1 MQIIDGIKISE
12 QIKQQLKQEVKQIKE
27 QTNLVPGL
35 AIVLVGAD
43 PASKIYVNKKI
54 KTATDLGFQAT
65 LFSFSETEPESKV
78 IIQIQKLNKDPL
90 YSGIIVQLPLP
101 KGFDKFAILDAVAK
115 EKDVDG
121 FGLVSQGLLFEG
133 RAGFLPATARGVLE
147 LIESTNTEIKGKNC
161 VVVGRSLIVGQPVAK
176 ILQDRNATVTV
187 CHSHTKN
194 LEFFT
199 RNADILV
206 VAVGI
211 PNFIKGSMVKVNSVV
226 IDVGINKVDGK
237 IVGDVEFSSVAKVAS
252 HLTPVPGGVGPLTVV
267 SLLKNTLDAFKK
279 INKLKLKNSQPHP
292 LYKS

>member
-35 AIVLVGAD
+35 AIVLVGSD

-65 LFSFSETEPESKV
+65 HFSFSETEPESKV
-78 IIQIQKLNKDPL
+78 ITQIQKLNKDPL

-121 FGLVSQGLLFEG
+121 FGIVSQGLLFEG

-147 LIESTNTEIKGKNC
+147 LIESTGTEIKGKNC

-211 PNFIKGSMVKVNSVV
+211 PNFIKGSMVKANSVV

-237 IVGDVEFSSVAKVAS
+237 IVGDVDFSSVAKVAS

-279 INKLKLKNSQPHP
+279 INKLK
-292 LYKS
+292 

>member
-12 QIKQQLKQEVKQIKE
+12 QVKQQLKQEVKQIKE

-35 AIVLVGAD
+35 AIVLVGSD

-54 KTATDLGFQAT
+54 KTATDLGFQSA

-78 IIQIQKLNKDPL
+78 ITQIQKLNKDPL

-133 RAGFLPATARGVLE
+133 RTGFLPATARGVLE
-147 LIESTNTEIKGKNC
+147 LIESTDTEIKGKNC

-199 RNADILV
+199 RNADILI

-211 PNFIKGSMVKVNSVV
+211 PNFIKSSMVKANSVV

-279 INKLKLKNSQPHP
+279 INKLK
-292 LYKS
+292 

>member
-1 MQIIDGIKISE
+1 MQIIDGIKIANE
-12 QIKQQLKQEVKQIKE
+12 IKQQLKSEVEQLKK

-35 AIVLVGAD
+35 AIVLVGED
-43 PASKIYVNKKI
+43 PASEIYVQKKI
-54 KTATDLGFQAT
+54 KTAKELGFLAT

-78 IIQIQKLNKDPL
+78 IAQIQKLNQDPR

-101 KGFDKFAILDAVAK
+101 KGFDKFKILDAVAK

-121 FGLVSQGLLFEG
+121 FGLISQGLLFEG
-133 RAGFLPATARGVLE
+133 RAGFLPATARGILE
-147 LIESTNTEIKGKNC
+147 LIENTGTEIKGKNC

-176 ILQDRNATVTV
+176 ILQDKNATVTV

-199 RNADILV
+199 KNADILV

-211 PNFIKGSMVKVNSVV
+211 PNFIKGNMVKKSSVV

-237 IVGDVEFSSVAKVAS
+237 IVGDVDFSSVAKVAD

-279 INKLKLKNSQPHP
+279 INKLK
-292 LYKS
+292 